1 MTPWLTG
8 QQKRKIVYQIC
19 QPRRRNKRQLR
30 INTRFA
36 QRHGNGVDCGLFPIA
51 FAVSL
56 HLEKNFL
63 EANSMRIHLS
73 E

>member
-36 QRHGNGVDCGLFPIA
+36 QRHGNGVDCELA
-51 FAVSL
+51 FGEKTFGNKLNEKSL
-56 HLEKNFL
+56 V
-63 EANSMRIHLS
+63 
-73 E
+73 